1 MADFNNTMGVTEGLD
16 ELNNL
21 KNNHGHDAPEEG
33 ATLSGGDITHV
44 PVAPVTETNVSAA
57 INEVGGMVAE
67 GRIHVPVRQTVLQGK
82 KDYATDNSTFL
93 IAVVAQLKIQ
103 LLATEVPLRCTIAD
117 GLNDNGEI
125 NYVFSFTED
134 IAEAWTLPPNKSFLQ
149 LFIEY
154 DPVTKAKTFG
164 YTELETAYTKPGVPA
179 LDQHWFDEGNL
190 SIMQRWNGSAWE
202 KKIRLMVG
210 EAVTGASS
218 ITSVIAYAVKGQYDS
233 GWFPVAANQNYT
245 RNHNIGTK
253 ISDGFYNQFYFS
265 LDAAGVDSSFTHGI
279 HVWPDNTELGHF
291 AREDAANNARI
302 YIKFGFGNRVQFYR
316 SASRTTGY
324 YRILIKRSW

>member
-1 MADFNNTMGVTEGLD
+1 MADFTNTTGVTQGLD
-16 ELNNL
+16 QLNNL

-33 ATLSGGDITHV
+33 ATLSGGNITHV

-57 INEVGGMVAE
+57 INEVGSMVAE
-67 GRIHVPVRQTVLQGK
+67 GKIHVPVRQTVLQGK
-82 KDYATDNSTFL
+82 KDYTTDNSTFL
-93 IAVVAQLKIQ
+93 ISVAAQLKIQ

-117 GLNDNGEI
+117 GFDDNGEI

-134 IAEAWTLPPNKSFLQ
+134 IAEAWTLPANKAFLQ

-164 YTELETAYTKPGVPA
+164 YTELETVYTKPGVPV

-210 EAVTGASS
+210 ECVTGASS
-218 ITSVIAYAVKGQYDS
+218 ITSVIAYALKGKYNSPITAITTNQTYNLSSNLGVLPKDIKYFIYENANKTGKITS
-233 GWFPVAANQNYT
+233 GFV
-245 RNHNIGTK
+245 
-253 ISDGFYNQFYFS
+253 D
-265 LDAAGVDSSFTHGI
+265 GVDSITAAGNFGTMVYGLTNNI
-279 HVWPDNTELGHF
+279 CTF
-291 AREDAANNARI
+291 KTAANGIARWSGGAE
-302 YIKFGFGNRVQFYR
+302 YLG
-316 SASRTTGY
+316 SGY
-324 YRILIKRSW
+324 LEVIITRG